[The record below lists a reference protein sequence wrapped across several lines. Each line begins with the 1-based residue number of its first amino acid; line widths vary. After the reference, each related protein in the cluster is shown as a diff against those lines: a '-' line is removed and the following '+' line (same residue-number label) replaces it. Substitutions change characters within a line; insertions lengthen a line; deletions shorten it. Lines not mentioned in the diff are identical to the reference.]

1 MNRLKLCQILCY
13 QPEKMNK
20 NRKINKLKVPIV
32 ILVIWSISIILVTGR
47 DLFNN
52 GDAFISTN
60 TSGKLT
66 LIKKNNI

>member
-1 MNRLKLCQILCY
+1 
-13 QPEKMNK
+13 MNK